1 MANYNE
7 ILGHESII
15 EYMKGAVRTGQ
26 ISHAYLF
33 SGPDK
38 SGKRMLAN
46 AFAKALQCEEKGE
59 VPCGKCRSCLQAEHF
74 NHPDIIY
81 VLHEKPNTI
90 RVNEIREQVVNKAAE
105 TPYSGPWKIFI
116 IDEAEKMNENAQNAL
131 LKTLEEPP
139 SFVVFMLLTENEEM
153 LLETIRS
160 RSMTLTLRPVPAAE
174 IVSWLKEKWNVS
186 EEAAVLSAAFSDGAV
201 GKAVALAS
209 SEDFQELRNLVLRLV
224 KNVRDW
230 TVTELIGAVR
240 EINDYKLTIADFFD
254 LLMVWFRDVLLYKAT
269 REIDELIF
277 RDEVH
282 EIRRQADISSY
293 QGIQEILKG
302 IETAKRRLMVN
313 VSFDLTMELLLMTIK
328 EN

>member
-1 MANYNE
+1 
-7 ILGHESII
+7 
-15 EYMKGAVRTGQ
+15 
-26 ISHAYLF
+26 
-33 SGPDK
+33 
-38 SGKRMLAN
+38 
-46 AFAKALQCEEKGE
+46 
-59 VPCGKCRSCLQAEHF
+59 
-74 NHPDIIY
+74 
-81 VLHEKPNTI
+81 
-90 RVNEIREQVVNKAAE
+90 
-105 TPYSGPWKIFI
+105 
-116 IDEAEKMNENAQNAL
+116 MNENAQNAL

-160 RSMTLTLRPVPAAE
+160 RSMTLTLRPVPAAK